1 MCHGLP
7 CTPKQLEKRR
17 IRLAS
22 RLRRRSEWWGQPCD
36 SDFAAD
42 GDKTYEDCEEWCDQS
57 KIGHCR
63 FCKCRGCKHCHGDL
77 SLPDWATDAANASTK
92 PLCLS
97 VWRGEV
103 YEGAPLVWA
112 RCRRDVTT
120 HQRWAA
126 EGGGGAG
133 SAFSLRHDPEG
144 APAGAPLC
152 VAVPAPADLVAWA
165 AENTLLP
172 L

>member
-57 KIGHCR
+57 KS
-63 FCKCRGCKHCHGDL
+63 FKD
-77 SLPDWATDAANASTK
+77 
-92 PLCLS
+92 
-97 VWRGEV
+97 
-103 YEGAPLVWA
+103 
-112 RCRRDVTT
+112 
-120 HQRWAA
+120 
-126 EGGGGAG
+126 
-133 SAFSLRHDPEG
+133 
-144 APAGAPLC
+144 
-152 VAVPAPADLVAWA
+152 
-165 AENTLLP
+165 
-172 L
+172 